1 MANIQID
8 INGRQYGIG
17 CDDGQEEHVTR
28 LARHFDY
35 HIRNLT
41 ASVGQIGDQKL
52 FLMGAILLADEAHE
66 LRLKLD
72 ATEAELAR
80 IRDVRSD
87 SGEKAQKERSIFEN
101 EINRATQII
110 NTAANS
116 FENAQTR
123 IEKVIATLKSE

>member
-1 MANIQID
+1 MANIQIE

-35 HIRNLT
+35 HIRNL
-41 ASVGQIGDQKL
+41 AANVGQIGDQKL
-52 FLMGAILLADEAHE
+52 FLMGAILLADESHE

-80 IRDVRSD
+80 IRDVRVE
-87 SGEKAQKERSIFEN
+87 SGDKLQRERTQFEN
-101 EINRATQII
+101 EISRAAQMI
-110 NTAANS
+110 NNAAQS
-116 FENAQTR
+116 FEKAQSR
-123 IEKVIATLKSE
+123 IDKVIKTLNND

>member
-35 HIRNLT
+35 HIRKLT

-52 FLMGAILLADEAHE
+52 FLMGALLLADESHE

-80 IRDVRSD
+80 IRDIRSENSD
-87 SGEKAQKERSIFEN
+87 KQSQERAHFAN
-101 EINRATQII
+101 EIDRATQII
-110 NTAANS
+110 NSAASS
-116 FENAQTR
+116 FESAQSR
-123 IEKVIATLKSE
+123 IEKVISALKS